1 MMKAKKWMA
10 LALSAVMAVGML
22 TGCGGTGSAGRSSL
36 NTSSVNSLI
45 READSKVRVSSDAEL
60 NAAMDETIAL
70 MEQGGM
76 GKNGE
81 SLHSYLI
88 GVRNYKSG
96 SNRKGA
102 SFVLTESELEA
113 GISADWIASVVNTQT
128 NYSVST
134 TQAGAIAPIDTAE
147 KVAAVA
153 VLSVSEQLDP
163 IVEQIGGKCTY
174 NVSGKTLK
182 TKDETVYWLISIEIV
197 VDKL

>member
-22 TGCGGTGSAGRSSL
+22 AGCGGGGTGSAGRSSL

-45 READSKVRVSSDAEL
+45 KEADSKVRVSSDAEL

-96 SNRKGA
+96 
-102 SFVLTESELEA
+102 LTESELEA
-113 GISADWIASVVNTQT
+113 GISADWIASVVNAQT

>member
-1 MMKAKKWMA
+1 MKAKKWMA
-10 LALSAVMAVGML
+10 LALSAVMAIGML
-22 TGCGGTGSAGRSSL
+22 AGCGGTGSAGRSSL
-36 NTSSVNSLI
+36 TTSSVNSQLKA
-45 READSKVRVSSDAEL
+45 ADSKARVSSDTNL
-60 NAAMDETIAL
+60 NAAMDETIVL
-70 MEQGGM
+70 MDQGSM

-102 SFVLTESELEA
+102 SFVLTKSELEA
-113 GISADWIASVVNTQT
+113 GISADWIASVVRTQT
-128 NYSVST
+128 GYQT
-134 TQAGAIAPIDTAE
+134 DAAQAGGLAPIDTAE

-174 NVSGKTLK
+174 NVSGKTL
-182 TKDETVYWLISIEIV
+182 TAKDETVYWLISIEIV
-197 VDKL
+197 VEKL